1 MLIRL
6 IRNQSQGS
14 AITGRLVINGRWFC
28 NTLERVG
35 YQIPALCYHVMVTQS
50 PKFKRLLPL
59 VTGVPRTGD
68 KAKGDKAMRQGIRF
82 HRGSKPEHSTG
93 CILVVADNIND
104 NTDNLRGNKL
114 PAAPKENIPCRSRDI
129 DSSGMLSKLSSNN
142 NSSLSSNEP
151 LGKADTTSTKST
163 QPAQRA
169 PNPPPA
175 HNRLQRKPMPN
186 TKWQK

>member
-1 MLIRL
+1 MEDMAA
-6 IRNQSQGS
+6 SSG
-14 AITGRLVINGRWFC
+14 NGGLYFDDEDHWKTTTDSF
-28 NTLERVG
+28 
-35 YQIPALCYHVMVTQS
+35 
-50 PKFKRLLPL
+50 
-59 VTGVPRTGD
+59 D
-68 KAKGDKAMRQGIRF
+68 
-82 HRGSKPEHSTG
+82 
-93 CILVVADNIND
+93 ND
-104 NTDNLRGNKL
+104 NRDNLRGNQL